1 MLQNYLGYPL
11 YQMQHVEVQK
21 SGSFVVTER
30 AECMR
35 KKKSKRESGDKGILE
50 RPSISRRKLM
60 GFSGICNES
69 SKHESD
75 SINRRFHE

>member
-35 KKKSKRESGDKGILE
+35 KKKIKEGIRWQRNTRATFNFKKEVDGL
-50 RPSISRRKLM
+50 
-60 GFSGICNES
+60 
-69 SKHESD
+69 
-75 SINRRFHE
+75 